1 MQVRASSSFTGTS
14 LRDVCHV
21 SPGMMRREALLA
33 ATPHPSMT
41 TKTDI
46 LPSRYHTPEL
56 IGQGGMGEIYRAE
69 DKLLGRTVAVKVLAK
84 RYSADEAL
92 RGRFTREALA
102 AARLSGEPNTV
113 TTFDVGE
120 HEGRPFIVMEYL
132 TGGSLEERLREH
144 GAQDPGRVLAWLGEA
159 GAAIDAAHDH
169 GVVHRDIKPGNLLLA
184 GDGTVRV
191 ADFGVASAVGLDSLT
206 MTGTVLGTAGYLA
219 PEQARGE
226 PTTPATDLYSLAV
239 VAFELLTGQRPFQA
253 DNPTAEA
260 AAHVHAEVPA
270 VSERSDLPPALD
282 PIFRR
287 AMAKDP
293 AERYAS
299 SADFVSA
306 LHEGLRTAG
315 ATTHEF
321 VPVAA
326 PAGKRFP
333 LPALIGGGLLAAS
346 LVGVGLAAALTRG
359 EDGQPTAQTV
369 TSTVQGETRTETIV
383 TTAPATTQAAPPPA
397 SAASGRALTD
407 QATNL
412 LQESR
417 WAEAEGV
424 ARQAVQKLEGG
435 SDRTYL
441 AYALYDLGRAL
452 AEQDKCDEAVPLLNR
467 SEQLQGSRSPIT
479 QAKAKCGVR

>member
-1 MQVRASSSFTGTS
+1 
-14 LRDVCHV
+14 
-21 SPGMMRREALLA
+21 MRREGLWRHA
-33 ATPHPSMT
+33 APSMT
-41 TKTDI
+41 TMTDI
-46 LPSRYHTPEL
+46 LPSRYRSPEL

-69 DKLLGRTVAVKVLAK
+69 DELLGRTVAVKVLA
-84 RYSADEAL
+84 RRFSADEAL

-113 TTFDVGE
+113 TIFDVGE
-120 HEGRPFIVMEYL
+120 HGGRPFIVMEYL
-132 TGGSLEERLREH
+132 QGGSLEDRLREH
-144 GAQDPGRVLAWLGEA
+144 GAQDPGRVLAWLDEA
-159 GAAIDAAHDH
+159 GAALDAAHLH
-169 GVVHRDIKPGNLLLA
+169 GVVHRDVKPGNLLLA

-191 ADFGVASAVGLDSLT
+191 ADFGVASAAELDSLT
-206 MTGTVLGTAGYLA
+206 MTGTILGTAGYLA

-226 PTTPATDLYSLAV
+226 PTTPATDLYALAV

-260 AAHVHAEVPA
+260 AAHVHAPVPA
-270 VSERSDLPPALD
+270 VSERGDVPRELD
-282 PIFRR
+282 PVFRR

-293 AERYAS
+293 ADRYPSA
-299 SADFVSA
+299 ADFVSA
-306 LHEGLRTAG
+306 LREALRSAG
-315 ATTHEF
+315 ATTREL

-326 PAGKRFP
+326 PTGKRFP
-333 LPALIGGGLLAAS
+333 LPALIGSGLLAAS
-346 LVGVGLAAALTRG
+346 LVGVGLAAALTGRDEG
-359 EDGQPTAQTV
+359 RPTAQTV
-369 TSTVQGETRTETIV
+369 TSTVQGETRTETVV
-383 TTAPATTQAAPPPA
+383 TTAPATTQAAPPPPPA
-397 SAASGRALTD
+397 GGAGGRALTD

-412 LQESR
+412 LKQSR
-417 WAEAEGV
+417 WADAEGV

-452 AEQDKCDEAVPLLNR
+452 AEQDKCDEALPVLIR